1 MMTCPNCGA
10 ENREGAPFCRMCA
23 APLDTASAGQSS
35 SLQSEAKASQIVC
48 PVCKT
53 SNEPDWAFCQEC
65 GYKLTAE
72 KPKTEPVQQKPQTEP
87 VPPPPP
93 PSPPPQPFER
103 ETLIMRD
110 GGTAP
115 INKPIFDPAA
125 TVVDMQIPP
134 LDTPIPGGVE
144 PPTPPKAERVPTA
157 PVSQTSKP
165 PAKTEPTLP
174 PVPPPVVPTPPPVG
188 HQTPLP
194 PPVPATVAHTLPPE
208 VRATIDA
215 PMSEP
220 KPAVSLPSDL
230 TTAPNLYKTSSDEAT
245 TIVEDSQNYT
255 PVLTGN
261 EVVCPKCA
269 HKSAAGSLFCA
280 NCGGSLA
287 VQTPPPPV
295 STAPPPTPMPTAPTS
310 MPTQP
315 NAGQTMVISSMPAPS
330 AVQGK
335 LHLVMEGGQA
345 GEVYDLKEDTG
356 IGRTTGEIVFP
367 HDGYMSGRHSR
378 IVQRG
383 SDFFLSDEGSR
394 NGTFVRIKGE
404 VKLEPGDMILV
415 GKQLFR
421 FEK

>member
-1 MMTCPNCGA
+1 MITCPNCGA

-23 APLDTASAGQSS
+23 APLDAGTPSP
-35 SLQSEAKASQIVC
+35 LQSETKPSQIVC

-65 GYKLTAE
+65 GYKLAAE
-72 KPKTEPVQQKPQTEP
+72 KPKTEPVSQKPQTEP
-87 VPPPPP
+87 VQMPPPP
-93 PSPPPQPFER
+93 PPPQPFER
-103 ETLIMRD
+103 ETVIMRD

-115 INKPIFDPAA
+115 INKPLFDPAA
-125 TVVDMQIPP
+125 TVVDMQIPTVDAP
-134 LDTPIPGGVE
+134 PPGSSDAPVSS
-144 PPTPPKAERVPTA
+144 PVERVPTA
-157 PVSQTSKP
+157 PVNPVPT

-174 PVPPPVVPTPPPVG
+174 P
-188 HQTPLP
+188 LA
-194 PPVPATVAHTLPPE
+194 PPVPPTAAHNAPTIVQKVSEAPPVPPTVVHTPPPE
-208 VRATIDA
+208 VRAGFDA
-215 PMSEP
+215 PLSEP
-220 KPAVSLPSDL
+220 KPAVSTPSEL

-245 TIVEDSQNYT
+245 TIVEDSQHYA
-255 PVLTGN
+255 PVLSGN

-287 VQTPPPPV
+287 APPPPV
-295 STAPPPTPMPTAPTS
+295 PTAPTPMPTAPTAL
-310 MPTQP
+310 PTQP
-315 NAGQTMVISSMPAPS
+315 NAGQTMVISSMPAPP

-345 GEVYDLKEDTG
+345 GEVYDLKEETG
-356 IGRTTGEIVFP
+356 IGRTTGEIIFP

-383 SDFFLSDEGSR
+383 GDFFLVDEGSR

>member
-1 MMTCPNCGA
+1 MITCPNCGA

-23 APLDTASAGQSS
+23 ATLDGAGPQS
-35 SLQSEAKASQIVC
+35 SLQSDAKPAQIVC

-65 GYKLTAE
+65 GYKLSAE
-72 KPKTEPVQQKPQTEP
+72 KPQTEPVAAKPKTEPV
-87 VPPPPP
+87 P
-93 PSPPPQPFER
+93 PSPPPFER
-103 ETLIMRD
+103 ETVIMRD

-115 INKPIFDPAA
+115 INKPSFDKPSFDPAA
-125 TVVDMQIPP
+125 TVVDI
-134 LDTPIPGGVE
+134 PIPAVDAPPPANLE
-144 PPTPPKAERVPTA
+144 PPRVDRVPTA
-157 PVSQTSKP
+157 PVTP
-165 PAKTEPTLP
+165 PTPAKTEPTLP
-174 PVPPPVVPTPPPVG
+174 P
-188 HQTPLP
+188 LP
-194 PPVPATVAHTLPPE
+194 PPVPPTVVHNAPPLSSQVSQAPPVPSTVAHTPPPE
-208 VRATIDA
+208 VMGTPDT
-215 PMSEP
+215 PKVEP
-220 KPAVSLPSDL
+220 KPAVGTPSDL
-230 TTAPNLYKTSSDEAT
+230 ITAPNLFKTSSDEAT
-245 TIVEDSQNYT
+245 TIVEDSQHYA

-287 VQTPPPPV
+287 AQTPAPPV
-295 STAPPPTPMPTAPTS
+295 PTAPTPTPTAPTA

-315 NAGQTMVISSMPAPS
+315 NAGQTMVISSMPAPP
-330 AVQGK
+330 AVEGR

-345 GEVYDLKEDTG
+345 GEVYDLKTDTG
-356 IGRTTGEIVFP
+356 IGRTTGEIIFP

-383 SDFFLSDEGSR
+383 TDFYLLDEGSR

>member
-1 MMTCPNCGA
+1 MITCPNCGA

-23 APLDTASAGQSS
+23 APLDVASANQPA

-53 SNEPDWAFCQEC
+53 TNEPDWAFCQEC

-72 KPKTEPVQQKPQTEP
+72 KPKTEPVSQKPQTEP
-87 VPPPPP
+87 VPGQTPPAPK
-93 PSPPPQPFER
+93 PFER
-103 ETLIMRD
+103 ETVIRRD
-110 GGTAP
+110 SGTAP
-115 INKPIFDPAA
+115 INKPSFDPAA
-125 TVVDMQIPP
+125 TVIDMQIPP
-134 LDTPIPGGVE
+134 LDAQIPASTETPAPSKPEKVS
-144 PPTPPKAERVPTA
+144 TA
-157 PVSQTSKP
+157 PVSHTPTP

-174 PVPPPVVPTPPPVG
+174 PLPLPVPPTVVHNAPPVG
-188 HQTPLP
+188 HQASQA
-194 PPVPATVAHTLPPE
+194 PPVPSTVAHVQPPE
-208 VRATIDA
+208 VRAALDP

-220 KPAVSLPSDL
+220 KPAVSTPAEL
-230 TTAPNLYKTSSDEAT
+230 TTAPNLYKTTSDEAT
-245 TIVEDSQNYT
+245 TIVEDSQHYT

-280 NCGGSLA
+280 NCGGPLA
-287 VQTPPPPV
+287 VQTPPAP
-295 STAPPPTPMPTAPTS
+295 TAPTPLPTAPTS

-356 IGRTTGEIVFP
+356 IGRTTGEITFP

-383 SDFFLSDEGSR
+383 GDFFLLDEGSR

>member
-23 APLDTASAGQSS
+23 APLDAASVNPP
-35 SLQSEAKASQIVC
+35 SLQSEAKPSQIIC

-65 GYKLTAE
+65 GYNLTQE
-72 KPKTEPVQQKPQTEP
+72 KPKTEPVEQKPKTEP
-87 VPPPPP
+87 VPPQPK
-93 PSPPPQPFER
+93 PFER
-103 ETLIMRD
+103 ETVIMRD
-110 GGTAP
+110 SGTAP
-115 INKPIFDPAA
+115 INKPVFDPAA

-134 LDTPIPGGVE
+134 VDAQPRANLE
-144 PPTPPKAERVPTA
+144 PPTPPKVDRVPTA
-157 PVSQTSKP
+157 PVGQIPS
-165 PAKTEPTLP
+165 AKTEPPLP
-174 PVPPPVVPTPPPVG
+174 
-188 HQTPLP
+188 PLP
-194 PPVPATVAHTLPPE
+194 PPVPPTVAHTPPPD
-208 VRATIDA
+208 VRVVIDTQ
-215 PMSEP
+215 MSEP
-220 KPAVSLPSDL
+220 KPAVSSPPEL
-230 TTAPNLYKTSSDEAT
+230 TTAPNLYKTTSDEAT
-245 TIVEDSQNYT
+245 TIVEDSQHYA

-261 EVVCPKCA
+261 EVICVKCA

-280 NCGGSLA
+280 NCGGPLA
-287 VQTPPPPV
+287 LHPSAPPPP
-295 STAPPPTPMPTAPTS
+295 TAQTPMPTAPTS

-315 NAGQTMVISSMPAPS
+315 NAGQTMVISSMPAPP

-345 GEVYDLKEDTG
+345 GEVYDLKEETG
-356 IGRTTGEIVFP
+356 IGRTTGEITFP

-383 SDFFLSDEGSR
+383 SDFFLLDEGSR